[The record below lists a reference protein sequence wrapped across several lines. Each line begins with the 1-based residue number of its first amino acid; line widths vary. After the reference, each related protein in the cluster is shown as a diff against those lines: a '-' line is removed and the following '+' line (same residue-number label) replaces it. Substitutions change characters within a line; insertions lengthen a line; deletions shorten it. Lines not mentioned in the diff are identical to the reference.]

1 LKIAIHD
8 VFGGVTAAV
17 VALPL
22 ALAFGVASGAGA
34 LAGLYGAILVG
45 FFAALLGGTPS
56 QISGPTGPMT
66 VVMTVIVAH
75 FSGSPSTAFLV
86 VLLGGV
92 IQIAFGLCGIGRF
105 IRLVPYPVVSGFM
118 SGIGCIIIILQIP
131 AFLGHSAVS
140 DGLWPTLLAAPSMF
154 SSANIGAVLVGI
166 LTLSIVY
173 LTPRPIGRYCP
184 PPLLA
189 LVAATV
195 VAYNFYPGIDIIGA
209 IPTGLPSILSPVV
222 NVDDIFFIVR
232 YALIL
237 AVLGSIDSLLTS
249 LVADEMT
256 ATEHN
261 SNKELIGQGV
271 GNIFAGLLGGL
282 PGAGATMR
290 TVTNI
295 RAGGKGPMSG
305 IVHSMILLAL
315 VLGFG
320 SLAEH
325 VPLAVLA
332 GILFTVGINIID
344 WKYLKIAHSAPRSG
358 LLIMA
363 TTLTTTVFV
372 DLISAVALGV
382 VMASVLFVARMSKV
396 QGAGLTLTHDVQDLD
411 GIFLRDASKN
421 KITITLFVAEGP
433 LSFGVAKDISRIL
446 RGVLTPDV
454 LVVDLTKV
462 TTIDTSAT
470 LSIESAIAGL
480 DVSKTR
486 IMFCGLSPGVNAVF
500 TKLKF
505 FERITVD
512 VTRTYA
518 ELTEAINSR

>member
-1 LKIAIHD
+1 
-8 VFGGVTAAV
+8 
-17 VALPL
+17 
-22 ALAFGVASGAGA
+22 
-34 LAGLYGAILVG
+34 
-45 FFAALLGGTPS
+45 
-56 QISGPTGPMT
+56 
-66 VVMTVIVAH
+66 
-75 FSGSPSTAFLV
+75 
-86 VLLGGV
+86 
-92 IQIAFGLCGIGRF
+92 
-105 IRLVPYPVVSGFM
+105 
-118 SGIGCIIIILQIP
+118 
-131 AFLGHSAVS
+131 
-140 DGLWPTLLAAPSMF
+140 
-154 SSANIGAVLVGI
+154 
-166 LTLSIVY
+166 
-173 LTPRPIGRYCP
+173 
-184 PPLLA
+184 
-189 LVAATV
+189 
-195 VAYNFYPGIDIIGA
+195 
-209 IPTGLPSILSPVV
+209 
-222 NVDDIFFIVR
+222 
-232 YALIL
+232 
-237 AVLGSIDSLLTS
+237 
-249 LVADEMT
+249 MT

-411 GIFLRDASKN
+411 GIFLRDPSKN
-421 KITITLFVAEGP
+421 KITVTLFVAEGP

-446 RGVLTPDV
+446 RGVLAPDV

-470 LSIESAIAGL
+470 LSIESAIGGL

-486 IMFCGLSPGVNAVF
+486 IMFCGLSPSVNAVF

>member
-1 LKIAIHD
+1 MKIALHD
-8 VFGGVTAAV
+8 VSGGITAAV

-66 VVMTVIVAH
+66 VIMTVIVAH

-86 VLLGGV
+86 VLLGGM
-92 IQIAFGLCGIGRF
+92 IQIVFGLCGIGRF

-131 AFLGHSAVS
+131 AFLGHDPVS
-140 DGLWPTLLAAPSMF
+140 NGLWPTLLAVPLMLSSVDVGAMF
-154 SSANIGAVLVGI
+154 VALI
-166 LTLSIVY
+166 TLSIVY
-173 LTPRPIGRYCP
+173 LTPRHIGKYCP
-184 PPLLA
+184 PLLLA
-189 LVAATV
+189 LVVVTV
-195 VAYNFYPGIDIIGA
+195 IAYKFYPGIDVIGT
-209 IPTGLPSILSPVV
+209 IPTGLPSILRPEI
-222 NVDDIFFIVR
+222 NFDDLLFIVR
-232 YALIL
+232 FALIL

-325 VPLAVLA
+325 IPLAVLA

-344 WKYLKIAHSAPRSG
+344 WKYLKIAYHAPRSG

-372 DLISAVALGV
+372 DLIAAVAVGV
-382 VMASVLFVARMSKV
+382 TMASVLFVARMSKV
-396 QGAGLTLTHDVQDLD
+396 QAASLTLTDNVEQLD
-411 GIFLRDASKN
+411 GVLLRDSFGVN
-421 KITITLFVAEGP
+421 ITITLFVAEGP

-446 RGVLTPDV
+446 RGADSPEV

-470 LSIESAIAGL
+470 LSIESAISGL
-480 DVSKTR
+480 DKSKTR
-486 IMFCGLSPGVNAVF
+486 VMFCGLSPDVRLVF
-500 TKLKF
+500 SKLKIL
-505 FERITVD
+505 ERCQAHVAQNYT
-512 VTRTYA
+512 
-518 ELTEAINSR
+518 ELAVAINSR